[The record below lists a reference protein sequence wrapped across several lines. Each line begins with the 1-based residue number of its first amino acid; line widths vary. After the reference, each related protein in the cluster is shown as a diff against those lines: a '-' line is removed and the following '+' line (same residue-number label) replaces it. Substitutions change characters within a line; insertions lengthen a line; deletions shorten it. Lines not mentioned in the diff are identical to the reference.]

1 MENEHS
7 ALAEFGSLGCDPV
20 PFREPRGQRSA
31 CRDEN
36 ESRRKRER
44 GAKIMRGMDKG
55 RESDVFRVRRWEPAP
70 SRERDMAKIQ
80 ERHK

>member
-1 MENEHS
+1 MHVKSKVENEHS
-7 ALAEFGSLGCDPV
+7 ALAEFCSLGCDPV

-31 CRDEN
+31 CGDEN

-55 RESDVFRVRRWEPAP
+55 REGREGREGDVFGVRR
-70 SRERDMAKIQ
+70 
-80 ERHK
+80 

>member
-1 MENEHS
+1 MHVKSKVENEHS
-7 ALAEFGSLGCDPV
+7 ALAEFCSLGCDPV

-31 CRDEN
+31 CGDEN

-55 RESDVFRVRRWEPAP
+55 REGDVFGVRR
-70 SRERDMAKIQ
+70 
-80 ERHK
+80 

>member
-1 MENEHS
+1 M
-7 ALAEFGSLGCDPV
+7 GCDPV

-31 CRDEN
+31 CGDEN

-55 RESDVFRVRRWEPAP
+55 REGDVFGVRR
-70 SRERDMAKIQ
+70 
-80 ERHK
+80 